1 MGLQRV
7 AVPSSCVATA
17 SVNLRVGQAPNSS
30 YGVGSTN
37 SGTQVDPST
46 ANGSGVRN

>member
-1 MGLQRV
+1 MGLARV

-17 SVNLRVGQAPNSS
+17 SVNLRVGQAPNAS
-30 YGVGSTN
+30 YGVSSTN